1 MMTKHPSA
9 LSSTPAQDKQIGMQV
24 HSSLPISAPTP
35 HFKPNATLN
44 EMYSSY
50 KHSPHSP
57 SSLLLKYAIHR
68 SENADAYSA
77 AKPDQQKMMDQAFL
91 NHHQQG
97 NAAKKIG
104 HITTDSLSAGL
115 AQNPHIVPQLLAHQR
130 SLHDTIIQH
139 APKAV
144 DQLNGTPHLRLA
156 RNMNI
161 TPSQRGDDHALYS
174 MADKTQG
181 QFGQHEHHQHV
192 PLKNV
197 WFSYELGH
205 PDTDP
210 AGHGHEDEFIVS
222 PHKNVPRDDSKFP
235 TKDIVN
241 SDFGAPHAHGADA
254 APYMAKH
261 KDYKPTE
268 INAMMNHPKWGVKKM
283 LLSHP
288 GADESTV
295 QMGLKDPD
303 RNVSKWA
310 GEMAKR
316 KGIINKSEDL
326 EKVTLSSDV
335 TVTNPE
341 TTGFENLPDGI
352 HDNGRNQLVYKTG
365 GNVVGSINFTEH
377 RAKENKSKKFED
389 SSVPVEDT
397 SRIDSIWVHPDYR
410 NAGIA
415 NKMLTHAINTH
426 KAVESN
432 LTANEG
438 GNNVWKGLAKNPNIN
453 LKLSSDPDYGHI
465 AWVKQPNISFGK
477 SEQREVAIETMVNLG
492 WPKPSEELFKS
503 AEKNQPQNKK
513 YKPVMVCLSFQDIYD
528 FIVDSLESSS
538 TKELTDKIKKL
549 QHIKIDIESF
559 ISEHAGDFLGFAG
572 SDFLFTLPPSE
583 KSELYDF
590 MSKLET
596 KYTINV
602 VAGIGQDLEQAVLA
616 VMSNTK
622 HNRKV
627 TEAMAKA
634 EYLEKSIVN
643 QQYIRDYLKGTR
655 SFNNADDDIVDD
667 ALGHNGQWH
676 LKSVP
681 AKSLKMQ
688 YGFGDINSMSTS
700 RTEGPIVVNSRGVIV
715 DGNHRLAEA
724 LRNNHENIDAWVPHI
739 PNKAMA
745 KAEDNFKVLDLVHF
759 SRHPDL
765 QSLDPSFQFTGQA
778 GKEKTRIQQSR
789 EYLNHA
795 VPGFKPANYLHT
807 YGSNGEDAEPMF
819 NNLSRYHIQVKDK
832 DIYDLSKDPDKVFAK
847 VKDKHKEHY
856 GPSEHALNH
865 PDLVHNELKSMGY
878 KGWKAS
884 GHESPTF
891 ANSVMLYDKIP
902 VKNQHTSDLSAVK
915 MLPSGKST
923 KI

>member
-1 MMTKHPSA
+1 MTKHPSA
-9 LSSTPAQDKQIGMQV
+9 LSSSTSQDKQIGLQV

-77 AKPDQQKMMDQAFL
+77 SKPDQQKMMDQAFL
-91 NHHQQG
+91 SHHQQG

-130 SLHDTIIQH
+130 SLHDTITQN

-174 MADKTQG
+174 IADKTQG

-222 PHKNVPRDDSKFP
+222 PHKNVPRDNTKFP
-235 TKDIVN
+235 TTDIVN
-241 SDFGAPHAHGADA
+241 SDFGAPHTHGAAA

-261 KDYKPTE
+261 KNYKPAE
-268 INAMMNHPKWGVKKM
+268 LNFMMNHPKWGIKKL

-288 GADESTV
+288 GADETTV
-295 QMGLKDPD
+295 QMGLRDPD

-316 KGIINKSEDL
+316 KGIVNKSEDL
-326 EKVTLSSDV
+326 EKGQNGDWQKEGYKLTPKVNKYGVIIHAYHPSGKLAGLYIFEHDHTGKHLGIVNSD
-335 TVTNPE
+335 T
-341 TTGFENLPDGI
+341 
-352 HDNGRNQLVYKTG
+352 
-365 GNVVGSINFTEH
+365 
-377 RAKENKSKKFED
+377 
-389 SSVPVEDT
+389 EDT
-397 SRIDSIWVHPDYR
+397 HQR
-410 NAGIA
+410 
-415 NKMLTHAINTH
+415 
-426 KAVESN
+426 
-432 LTANEG
+432 
-438 GNNVWKGLAKNPNIN
+438 KGLATSAYVMAEKLTGKKIRGTDGQQSEDAYALWGQKNRP
-453 LKLSSDPDYGHI
+453 
-465 AWVKQPNISFGK
+465 FGK
-477 SEQREVAIETMVNLG
+477 SEQRQIAIETMVNLG

-503 AEKNQPQNKK
+503 LEKSHPKDKK
-513 YKPVMVCLSFQDIYD
+513 YKPVTVCLSFQDIYD
-528 FIVDSLESSS
+528 FIVDSLESNS

-559 ISEHAGDFLGFAG
+559 IEEHAGDFLGFAG
-572 SDFLFTLPPSE
+572 SDFIFTLPPTE

-590 MSKLET
+590 MTKLET
-596 KYTINV
+596 KYSINLT
-602 VAGIGQDLEQAVLA
+602 AGMGQNLTEAVLA

-627 TEAMAKA
+627 SEAISKA
-634 EYLEKSIVN
+634 EDLEKGQNGDWRKEGYHVFHEWKAN
-643 QQYIRDYLKGTR
+643 QDEDLSDKEEHDELHVY
-655 SFNNADDDIVDD
+655 
-667 ALGHNGQWH
+667 
-676 LKSVP
+676 
-681 AKSLKMQ
+681 AKSPQ
-688 YGFGDINSMSTS
+688 GQ
-700 RTEGPIVVNSRGVIV
+700 IVGHTIIV
-715 DGNHRLAEA
+715 PHEL
-724 LRNNHENIDAWVPHI
+724 HENKLMPGMTNVFPEHQRKGLAT
-739 PNKAMA
+739 AMYQHA
-745 KAEDNFKVLDLVHF
+745 QKVSGKEVLGSSLQTPAAMGVWDKISKAEDNFKVLDLVHF

-778 GKEKTRIQQSR
+778 GKEKARIQQSR
-789 EYLNHA
+789 EYLNHNM
-795 VPGFKPANYLHT
+795 PGFKPANYLHT
-807 YGSNGEDAEPMF
+807 YGSNGEDAEQMF

-856 GPSEHALNH
+856 GPSEHALSH